1 MALGL
6 GTLGKV
12 GKTMMNAP
20 GMGPIRKPLAKG
32 MQATPGLKGIGK
44 GIGLGPSKVRP
55 PSTVGEPLGP
65 IYGQK
70 PGVDQKVGMTPQQ
83 GMPFGGGGMAAR
95 FGNVAS
101 QIGNQ
106 MGFNKPGWA
115 QKMPDQMQ
123 QGAPIGQM
131 QRPAPEMGQQAGYMG
146 GQQLQDAMGAGQP
159 VQDDQQAQIEA
170 MRNKWQ
176 QFQQQPQ
183 MGGGF
188 GMRRPMPF
196 QRGMMGQGMG
206 LGPRQPMMQNMMR
219 PMQMQQ
225 QEPEMY

>member
-65 IYGQK
+65 ING
-70 PGVDQKVGMTPQQ
+70 PQQ
-83 GMPFGGGGMAAR
+83 SQPRPGIGGALQGAASAIGNR
-95 FGNVAS
+95 FGN
-101 QIGNQ
+101 
-106 MGFNKPGWA
+106 
-115 QKMPDQMQ
+115 
-123 QGAPIGQM
+123 QM
-131 QRPAPEMGQQAGYMG
+131 QRPSPQMGSPGISLAGDQAMGRAPMQQPGYMG

-159 VQDDQQAQIEA
+159 VQDDQQAQIQK
-170 MRNKWQ
+170 MLQ
-176 QFQQQPQ
+176 MQQQMGGRNPM

-206 LGPRQPMMQNMMR
+206 LGPRQPMMQNMMQ